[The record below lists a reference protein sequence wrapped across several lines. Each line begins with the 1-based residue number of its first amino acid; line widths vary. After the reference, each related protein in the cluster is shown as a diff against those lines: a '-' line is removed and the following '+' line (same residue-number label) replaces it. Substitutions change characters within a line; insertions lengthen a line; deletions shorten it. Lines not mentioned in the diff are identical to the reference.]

1 MHRVRRTEGGQ
12 RSRRTQSRPD
22 HRHEGQPPHV
32 LLVRG
37 SARVEIVDG
46 VPEDYLK
53 ASRKLVGEQGM
64 AAFEEQVRTLY
75 DQMARIVLTPDWA
88 KVLDF
93 ETRAPEFVH
102 QLAAAK
108 GLGPP
113 S

>member
-1 MHRVRRTEGGQ
+1 MTNGSVRPDRAAWAARRTCWF
-12 RSRRTQSRPD
+12 
-22 HRHEGQPPHV
+22 
-32 LLVRG
+32 LWNG
-37 SARVEIVDG
+37 SEIV
-46 VPEDYLK
+46 VCT
-53 ASRKLVGEQGM
+53 ASGEQGM
-64 AAFEEQVRTLY
+64 AACEEQVRTLY

-93 ETRAPEFVH
+93 GTRAPEFVH

>member
-1 MHRVRRTEGGQ
+1 
-12 RSRRTQSRPD
+12 
-22 HRHEGQPPHV
+22 
-32 LLVRG
+32 
-37 SARVEIVDG
+37 
-46 VPEDYLK
+46 
-53 ASRKLVGEQGM
+53 M